1 MICQK
6 AKKMTV
12 EEINAI
18 QSELGLSD
26 GKMALSIGV
35 TRQTVRNWRR
45 GCKVPAFAQNSL
57 RWLLA
62 LRAVD
67 PANDNLPP
75 AFRAKPATGE

>member
-1 MICQK
+1 
-6 AKKMTV
+6 MTAPDQR
-12 EEINAI
+12 IASL
-18 QSELGLSD
+18 QSALGLSD
-26 GKMALSIGV
+26 GKLAKELGV